1 MLANQLTQPLS
12 KKLLISLLIVSL
24 GEDIALYLSRN
35 SYFMETIYFNI
46 MLFSILVGVKLAPVL
61 RDQTS
66 ISTPKRKLFSNFVKA
81 FVILYIVGIINDNY
95 SSRVFTDFA
104 DNQSFYAEDFSSRV
118 ESFEES
124 GAEAQGEDYT
134 FSDRVYEWLDSIGS
148 DFYYY
153 FLAGLEE
160 VWRLSY
166 IVLFLLFFKKFLP
179 RFWERSSSKDGH
191 MILAV
196 ILSSLLFGVGHS
208 LGEEQELKVFIGT
221 VVSYTNMGL
230 VLGYLMITIRNL
242 WLLVF
247 VHGLYNVLTTMTW
260 SYFEWTTE
268 VFVLVIL
275 VVNMVWMM
283 IEKNRSK
290 VEEAKGLEL

>member
-1 MLANQLTQPLS
+1 MLANQLSQPLS
-12 KKLLISLLIVSL
+12 KKLLIGLLIVAI

-46 MLFSILVGVKLAPVL
+46 MLFSIIVGFKLAPLL
-61 RDQTS
+61 RMQTS
-66 ISTPKRKLFSNFVKA
+66 TPDSKRKLFSNFVKA
-81 FVILYIVGIINDNY
+81 FVILYVVGMVNNQY
-95 SSRVFTDFA
+95 SSRLFTDFA

-118 ESFEES
+118 ESFEEG
-124 GAEAQGEDYT
+124 GAEAQAEDYS
-134 FSDRVYEWLDSIGS
+134 FSDRAYEWIDSIGA

-166 IVLFLLFFKKFLP
+166 MVLFLAFFRKFLSGY
-179 RFWERSSSKDGH
+179 WEKSSSKDGFV
-191 MILAV
+191 IIAV
-196 ILSSLLFGVGHS
+196 ILSSLLFGIGHS
-208 LGEEQELKVFIGT
+208 LGEKQELAVFIGT

-268 VFVLVIL
+268 GFVLVIL
-275 VVNMVWMM
+275 VVNIVWMLM
-283 IEKNRSK
+283 ERNRRK
-290 VEEAKGLEL
+290 VMEVKSLDM

>member
-12 KKLLISLLIVSL
+12 KKLLISLLIVAI
-24 GEDIALYLSRN
+24 GEDIALYVSRN

-46 MLFSILVGVKLAPVL
+46 MLFSIVVGVKLAPL
-61 RDQTS
+61 LKEQTS
-66 ISTPKRKLFSNFVKA
+66 ISNSKRKLFSSFVKA
-81 FVILYIVGIINDNY
+81 FVILYVVGIINDHY

-104 DNQSFYAEDFSSRV
+104 DKQSSYAEDFSSQV
-118 ESFEES
+118 GSFGET
-124 GAEAQGEDYT
+124 GTEAQAEDYS
-134 FSDRVYEWLDSIGS
+134 FSDRVYEWLDSIGA

-166 IVLFLLFFKKFLP
+166 MVLFLALFRKSLSGLWGK
-179 RFWERSSSKDGH
+179 SQSKDGFI
-191 MILAV
+191 ILAV

-208 LGEEQELKVFIGT
+208 LGEEQELEVFIGT
-221 VVSYTNMGL
+221 VVSYTNIGL
-230 VLGYLMITIRNL
+230 VFGYLMITIRNL

-275 VVNMVWMM
+275 LVNMVWMV

-290 VEEAKGLEL
+290 VEEVKGLEL

>member
-12 KKLLISLLIVSL
+12 KKLLISLLIVAI
-24 GEDIALYLSRN
+24 GEDVALYVSRN

-46 MLFSILVGVKLAPVL
+46 MLFSIVVGVKLAPL
-61 RDQTS
+61 LKEQTS
-66 ISTPKRKLFSNFVKA
+66 ISNSKRKLFSNFVKA
-81 FVILYIVGIINDNY
+81 FVILYVVGIINDHY

-104 DNQSFYAEDFSSRV
+104 DNQSSFAEDFSSQV
-118 ESFEES
+118 EGFGET
-124 GAEAQGEDYT
+124 GAEAQAEDYS
-134 FSDRVYEWLDSIGS
+134 FSDRVYEWLDSIGA

-166 IVLFLLFFKKFLP
+166 MVLFLTLFRKSLSG
-179 RFWERSSSKDGH
+179 FWGKSQSKDGFI
-191 MILAV
+191 ILAV

-208 LGEEQELKVFIGT
+208 LGEEQELAVFIGT
-221 VVSYTNMGL
+221 VVSYTNIGL
-230 VLGYLMITIRNL
+230 VFGYLMITIRNL

-268 VFVLVIL
+268 GFVLVIL
-275 VVNMVWMM
+275 LVNMVWMV

-290 VEEAKGLEL
+290 VEEVKGVEL